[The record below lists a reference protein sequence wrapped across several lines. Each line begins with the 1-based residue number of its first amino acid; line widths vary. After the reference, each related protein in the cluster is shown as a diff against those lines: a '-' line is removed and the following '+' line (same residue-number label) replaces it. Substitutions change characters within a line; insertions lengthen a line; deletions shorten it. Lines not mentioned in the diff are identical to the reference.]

1 MKQGKT
7 TCSGMRIRMDR
18 LDGVVLDHLSERL
31 LEPKRLQEL
40 LGGYLGSRLN

>member
-7 TCSGMRIRMDR
+7 ACSGMRIRMDR

-31 LEPKRLQEL
+31 WSPNACKNCSEAT
-40 LGGYLGSRLN
+40 